1 LETCE
6 AVARRGAVRCGV
18 VWWVEYEV
26 RARRSSGR
34 VDDDREMDAQC
45 MGTTLHHAGTATSGW
60 RRPSNAG
67 SRAALNGKGGIKTI
81 KTPERQLR
89 R

>member
-1 LETCE
+1 
-6 AVARRGAVRCGV
+6 
-18 VWWVEYEV
+18 
-26 RARRSSGR
+26 